1 MEIQGRQSLL
11 DHYVSFT
18 GDEIAI
24 VMTHTKGE
32 GHKDIHQ
39 LAWEAFLAGTQVAKE
54 QGLYGAG
61 QDLLKDA
68 FSGNVR
74 GMGPVAALL
83 RNPERYVIESVWAR
97 ATGG

>member
-39 LAWEAFLAGTQVAKE
+39 LAGEAFLAGMQVSKE
-54 QGLYGAG
+54 
-61 QDLLKDA
+61 
-68 FSGNVR
+68 
-74 GMGPVAALL
+74 
-83 RNPERYVIESVWAR
+83 
-97 ATGG
+97 